1 MMKKSVL
8 LISLLSGTALAL
20 SDAAVAS
27 GIYATHTRTPRPEPV
42 SFADMAHA
50 YKTASVCFLG
60 TDNCGDAGFDSGNG
74 DYKIDT
80 EQQCKN
86 EGFVRL
92 NCSSLQEIDGAC
104 PYNTAYGKSC
114 KCVETL
120 ISCPTPQIGSGESC
134 EGKYVSCKC
143 PAGVVEGQ
151 YGCKEYYTSP
161 CETVCKK
168 AYADNC
174 HNRSSVS
181 TPYGCAEYWPDCS
194 GKCKTAYNDN
204 CRNRIEVSHPYGCE
218 SYYADCQAKCEVA
231 KSEPKCQIGSI
242 YYSDGSCALPENH
255 DTSKT
260 VLGIVVHVIDGG
272 KHGQIMAPWPVDKN
286 GNKSSSNST
295 TMTWGG
301 YGTDISSPPN
311 YTSSDLASKD
321 YDSCGNTD
329 KIVAAG
335 DASTYPAAWA
345 ARKYAPTSAT
355 KGKWCLPAAGILAK
369 IYDNLTVIQNATDA
383 LDIFS
388 QNDYYGLTYL
398 SDYGWSSTKNSIGA
412 PWHAQSGWLIPP
424 EKIYG
429 INAANPNGGYVWPVL
444 GF

>member
-1 MMKKSVL
+1 MKKSVL

-151 YGCKEYYTSP
+151 YGCEEYYASP

-168 AYADNC
+168 AYTDNC

-218 SYYADCQAKCEVA
+218 SYYADCQAKCEAA

-242 YYSDGSCALPENH
+242 YYSDGSCSLPENH

-260 VLGIVVHVIDGG
+260 VLGIVVHVTDGG
-272 KHGQIMAPWPVDKN
+272 QHGQIMAPWPVDED
-286 GNKSSSNST
+286 GNRAYVSSRLF
-295 TMTWGG
+295 WGFHLKVE
-301 YGTDISSPPN
+301 DIPSLPN
-311 YTSSDLASKD
+311 YESASAASKD

-329 KIVAAG
+329 KIVAFG

-345 ARKYAPTSAT
+345 TRRYAPTPAT
-355 KGKWCLPAAGILAK
+355 KGKWCLPAAGILTN
-369 IYDNLTVIQNATDA
+369 IYNNLSSVQAAIGKVGGVALLSHGGMWSSSEKDSQNAWMLYVPA
-383 LDIFS
+383 GSSF
-388 QNDYYGLTYL
+388 YGLGSNNKTGI
-398 SDYGWSSTKNSIGA
+398 DY
-412 PWHAQSGWLIPP
+412 
-424 EKIYG
+424 
-429 INAANPNGGYVWPVL
+429 VRPVL
-444 GF
+444 EF

>member
-104 PYNTAYGKSC
+104 PYNPAYGLGC
-114 KCVETL
+114 KCAPDLV
-120 ISCPTPQIGSGESC
+120 SCTEEQTGVGESC
-134 EGKYVSCKC
+134 DGKYVSCKC
-143 PAGVVEGQ
+143 PARVVEGQ
-151 YGCKEYYTSP
+151 YGCEEYYASP

-231 KSEPKCQIGSI
+231 KSKPNCQIGSI

-260 VLGIVVHVIDGG
+260 VLGIVVHVTDGG
-272 KHGQIMAPWPVDKN
+272 QHGQIMAPRPVDKN
-286 GNKSSSNST
+286 GNILKTAINSAID
-295 TMTWGG
+295 WCRQASHIPGLPE
-301 YGTDISSPPN
+301 ISSVEE
-311 YTSSDLASKD
+311 AIKD

-329 KIVAAG
+329 KLVAAG
-335 DASTYPAAWA
+335 NASVYPAAWA
-345 ARKYAPTSAT
+345 ARKYAPTTDTA
-355 KGKWCLPAAGILAK
+355 GKWCLPAAGIMTN
-369 IYDNLTVIQNATDA
+369 IYNNQGTIQDA
-383 LDIFS
+383 IS
-388 QNDYYGLTYL
+388 KVGGVSYPSCCN
-398 SDYGWSSTKNSIGA
+398 WSSSELSSNDAWYSNLNLSYGVNN
-412 PWHAQSGWLIPP
+412 
-424 EKIYG
+424 YG
-429 INAANPNGGYVWPVL
+429 IKHGAYNGYVRPVPA
-444 GF
+444 F

>member
-151 YGCKEYYTSP
+151 YGCKEYYAAP

-231 KSEPKCQIGSI
+231 KSEPCQIGSI

-260 VLGIVVHVIDGG
+260 VLGIVVHITDGG
-272 KHGQIMAPWPVDKN
+272 QHGQIMASWWIDKS
-286 GNKSSSNST
+286 GNRSSFGVGMAWGYSNE
-295 TMTWGG
+295 
-301 YGTDISSPPN
+301 DISSLPN
-311 YTSSDLASKD
+311 YTSSDLALKD

-335 DASTYPAAWA
+335 DDSTYPAAWA
-345 ARKYAPTSAT
+345 TRKYAPTAET
-355 KGKWCLPAAGILAK
+355 AGKWCLPAAGILMK
-369 IYDNLTVIQNATDA
+369 IQNNQKAITTATSKVGGISNLYSYWMYSSSECSDRRVW
-383 LDIFS
+383 LVS
-388 QNDYYGLTYL
+388 L
-398 SDYGWSSTKNSIGA
+398 SDSTYSDSKDINKGDTSSIF
-412 PWHAQSGWLIPP
+412 
-424 EKIYG
+424 
-429 INAANPNGGYVWPVL
+429 PVL
-444 GF
+444 EF

>member
-60 TDNCGDAGFDSGNG
+60 ADNCGEAGFDSGNG
-74 DYKIDT
+74 DYKINT

-120 ISCPTPQIGSGESC
+120 VSCPTPQIGSGESC
-134 EGKYVSCKC
+134 DGKYISCKC

-151 YGCKEYYTSP
+151 YGCEEYYASP

-168 AYADNC
+168 AYA
-174 HNRSSVS
+174 
-181 TPYGCAEYWPDCS
+181 
-194 GKCKTAYNDN
+194 DN

-231 KSEPKCQIGSI
+231 KSKPNCQIGSI

-272 KHGQIMAPWPVDKN
+272 QHGQIMAPWPIDMN
-286 GNKSSSNST
+286 GNKTSSNST
-295 TMTWGG
+295 TLYWLTEDV
-301 YGTDISSPPN
+301 DISSLPN
-311 YTSSDLASKD
+311 YTSREKAMKD

-329 KIVAAG
+329 KVVAQG
-335 DASTYPAAWA
+335 NASTYPAAWA

-355 KGKWCLPAAGILAK
+355 KGKWCLPAAGIMMN
-369 IYDNLTVIQNATDA
+369 IYKNINTIQTAIKKVGGVEYPYCCT
-383 LDIFS
+383 
-388 QNDYYGLTYL
+388 
-398 SDYGWSSTKNSIGA
+398 WSSSDR
-412 PWHAQSGWLIPP
+412 
-424 EKIYG
+424 G
-429 INAANPNGGYVWPVL
+429 INVWFSILGGGLDHTTKDDTDLHVYPVL
-444 GF
+444 EF

>member
-151 YGCKEYYTSP
+151 YGCKEYYAAP

-194 GKCKTAYNDN
+194 ALKRIRQQQKSFGRRGLCDTGRRTRTGHERCFRPAMVFGK
-204 CRNRIEVSHPYGCE
+204 NR
-218 SYYADCQAKCEVA
+218 
-231 KSEPKCQIGSI
+231 
-242 YYSDGSCALPENH
+242 L
-255 DTSKT
+255 
-260 VLGIVVHVIDGG
+260 
-272 KHGQIMAPWPVDKN
+272 
-286 GNKSSSNST
+286 
-295 TMTWGG
+295 
-301 YGTDISSPPN
+301 
-311 YTSSDLASKD
+311 
-321 YDSCGNTD
+321 
-329 KIVAAG
+329 
-335 DASTYPAAWA
+335 
-345 ARKYAPTSAT
+345 
-355 KGKWCLPAAGILAK
+355 
-369 IYDNLTVIQNATDA
+369 
-383 LDIFS
+383 
-388 QNDYYGLTYL
+388 
-398 SDYGWSSTKNSIGA
+398 
-412 PWHAQSGWLIPP
+412 
-424 EKIYG
+424 
-429 INAANPNGGYVWPVL
+429 
-444 GF
+444 

>member
-1 MMKKSVL
+1 MKKSVL

-151 YGCKEYYTSP
+151 YGCEEYYASP

-231 KSEPKCQIGSI
+231 KSEPKCQIGSV

-260 VLGIVVHVIDGG
+260 VLGIVVSTAVSTVRLWHHGRLIRMVI
-272 KHGQIMAPWPVDKN
+272 K
-286 GNKSSSNST
+286 
-295 TMTWGG
+295 
-301 YGTDISSPPN
+301 
-311 YTSSDLASKD
+311 
-321 YDSCGNTD
+321 
-329 KIVAAG
+329 
-335 DASTYPAAWA
+335 PAATQ
-345 ARKYAPTSAT
+345 RP
-355 KGKWCLPAAGILAK
+355 C
-369 IYDNLTVIQNATDA
+369 
-383 LDIFS
+383 
-388 QNDYYGLTYL
+388 
-398 SDYGWSSTKNSIGA
+398 IG
-412 PWHAQSGWLIPP
+412 
-424 EKIYG
+424 
-429 INAANPNGGYVWPVL
+429 
-444 GF
+444 

>member
-1 MMKKSVL
+1 MKKSVL
-8 LISLLSGTALAL
+8 MFSLLSGTALMFPKL
-20 SDAAVAS
+20 TIAS
-27 GIYATHTRTPRPEPV
+27 GLPALTHTYTPEPKPA
-42 SFADMAHA
+42 FQFEQPDKAF
-50 YKTASVCFLG
+50 KTAAVCFLG
-60 TDNCGDAGFDSGNG
+60 AENCGDAGFGKDDE
-74 DYKIDT
+74 DYTIDT
-80 EQQCKN
+80 GQQCKN
-86 EGFVRL
+86 EGYTKL
-92 NCSSLQEIDGAC
+92 NCNSVQTVDGVC
-104 PYNTAYGKSC
+104 PYNPAYGLGC
-114 KCVETL
+114 KCAPDLV
-120 ISCPTPQIGSGESC
+120 SCTEEQTGVGESC
-134 EGKYVSCKC
+134 DGKYVSCKC
-143 PAGVVEGQ
+143 PDGVVEGQ
-151 YGCKEYYTSP
+151 
-161 CETVCKK
+161 
-168 AYADNC
+168 
-174 HNRSSVS
+174 
-181 TPYGCAEYWPDCS
+181 
-194 GKCKTAYNDN
+194 
-204 CRNRIEVSHPYGCE
+204 YGCE

-231 KSEPKCQIGSI
+231 KSKPNCQIGSI

-286 GNKSSSNST
+286 GNILKTAMNSAID
-295 TMTWGG
+295 WCRQASHIPGLPE
-301 YGTDISSPPN
+301 ISSVEE
-311 YTSSDLASKD
+311 AIKD

-329 KIVAAG
+329 KLVAAG
-335 DASTYPAAWA
+335 NASVYPAAWA
-345 ARKYAPTSAT
+345 ARKYAPTPET

>member
-1 MMKKSVL
+1 MKKSVL
-8 LISLLSGTALAL
+8 MFSLLSGTALMFPKL
-20 SDAAVAS
+20 TIAS
-27 GIYATHTRTPRPEPV
+27 GLPALTHTYTPEPKPA
-42 SFADMAHA
+42 FQFEQPDKAF
-50 YKTASVCFLG
+50 KTAAVCFLG
-60 TDNCGDAGFDSGNG
+60 AGDCGDAGFGKDDE
-74 DYKIDT
+74 DYTIDT
-80 EQQCKN
+80 GQQCKN
-86 EGFVRL
+86 EGYTKL
-92 NCSSLQEIDGAC
+92 NCNSVQTIDGVC
-104 PYNTAYGKSC
+104 PYNSAYGLGC
-114 KCVETL
+114 KCAPDLV
-120 ISCPTPQIGSGESC
+120 SCTEEQTGVGESC
-134 EGKYVSCKC
+134 DGKYVSCKC
-143 PAGVVEGQ
+143 PAEVVEGQ
-151 YGCKEYYTSP
+151 YGCKEYYASP

-231 KSEPKCQIGSI
+231 KSEPKCQIGSV

-260 VLGIVVHVIDGG
+260 VLGIVVHVTDGG
-272 KHGQIMAPWPVDKN
+272 QHGQIMAPRPVDKN
-286 GNKSSSNST
+286 GNKTSSNST

-355 KGKWCLPAAGILAK
+355 KGKWCLPAAGIMTN
-369 IYDNLTVIQNATDA
+369 IYNNQGAIQTAIWAARGVSYPSCCTWSSSEYSS
-383 LDIFS
+383 DIAWLS
-388 QNDYYGLTYL
+388 YLGTSYGLGTNDSKDGNY
-398 SDYGWSSTKNSIGA
+398 
-412 PWHAQSGWLIPP
+412 
-424 EKIYG
+424 
-429 INAANPNGGYVWPVL
+429 YVRPVL
-444 GF
+444 EF